1 MSICEHGIDKQEG
14 QCTECYI
21 AGLLSDLETL
31 KAEAIPYIEMLIA
44 DWSFRREQSGIE
56 QPESPELVGA
66 REFLKKPKGE

>member
-1 MSICEHGIDKQEG
+1 MSICEHGIDIHEG

-44 DWSFRREQSGIE
+44 DWNFRRE
-56 QPESPELVGA
+56 
-66 REFLKKPKGE
+66 